1 MENTTS
7 KRLVKNKLNTI
18 QWRILNHMKVY
29 AVGEENAL
37 SGKTFAERFDI
48 TPTLFRYHISRIR
61 KYQEIIIGSSK
72 NKGYYIPLEEEK
84 TQALR
89 YAENKT
95 LSELETRVRQNPTFA
110 LKAFKTLNDTLKT
123 TDKALQ
129 GQIVMQFNGWEKDI
143 NYFGDKYLE
152 EKE

>member
-29 AVGEENAL
+29 AVGEENAI
-37 SGKTFAERFDI
+37 SGSTLAERFNI

-61 KYQEIIIGSSK
+61 KRQEIIIGSSK

-84 TQALR
+84 AQALR

-95 LSELETRVRQNPTFA
+95 LSELENRIKQNPAFA
-110 LKAFKTLNDTLKT
+110 LKAFKTINETLK
-123 TDKALQ
+123 KANKAHE
-129 GQIVMQFNGWEKDI
+129 GQMYFNEELKEEYTI
-143 NYFGDKYLE
+143 IYGDSYVE
-152 EKE
+152 

>member
-1 MENTTS
+1 MENTS

-18 QWRILNHMKVY
+18 QWRILSHMKVY
-29 AVGEENAL
+29 AVGEKNAI
-37 SGKTFAERFDI
+37 SGGALADRFDI
-48 TPTLFRYHISRIR
+48 TPTLLRNHISRIR
-61 KYQEIIIGSSK
+61 KHQEIIIGSSK

-84 TQALR
+84 ERALR

-110 LKAFKTLNDTLKT
+110 LKAFKKLNETLKT
-123 TDKALQ
+123 TDKAVQ
-129 GQIVMQFNGWEKDI
+129 GQMKMLLSGYENETV

-152 EKE
+152 ENE